1 MMEGCYSRDLL
12 RGIGEGD
19 APRRGE
25 GPRPPPR
32 VELEEVELS
41 LGLSIG
47 GRFGLERRAEKLA
60 RSSSVAA
67 IFMPPEKVVAP
78 PALARTSSMPVK
90 ADAGEMGLKQGLEG
104 WGSCR
109 ENGAEAAVRL
119 PGSGSSSSASSDGE
133 GQRLQGVYRF
143 SHWGVYTIFSMFPP
157 KRNGG
162 YNCEWR
168 SR

>member
-67 IFMPPEKVVAP
+67 IFMPSEKVVAP

-90 ADAGEMGLKQGLEG
+90 ADAGKLGLKKGLER

-109 ENGAEAAVRL
+109 ENGGLGAEAAARQ
-119 PGSGSSSSASSDGE
+119 PGSRSSSSASSDGE
-133 GQRLQGVYRF
+133 GQRLQGGYRF
-143 SHWGVYTIFSMFPP
+143 SHWGV
-157 KRNGG
+157 
-162 YNCEWR
+162 
-168 SR
+168 